1 MIIQS
6 SAVVFGTF
14 HFDKSSNIAKNSE
27 EILEGMSLRQGTAYL
42 NKAVPYFISPFLMI
56 FSK

>member
-14 HFDKSSNIAKNSE
+14 HFDKSSNIAKKIE
-27 EILEGMSLRQGTAYL
+27 EISERMSLRQGTAYL
-42 NKAVPYFISPFLMI
+42 NKAVPYFICPYLMI

>member
-14 HFDKSSNIAKNSE
+14 HFDKSSNSAKKSE
-27 EILEGMSLRQGTAYL
+27 EILGRIGLRQGTAYL
-42 NKAVPYFISPFLMI
+42 NKTLLYFISPFLMI